1 MFYFWRNIRFA
12 ALNDFL
18 ILEKRKKFE
27 LFFKENYMPFYFFA
41 LRIINDEET
50 SKDIVNDSFEF
61 AWTKLDSIDVV
72 NWKSYLLSYIRNK
85 CVDYIRHQEVKKKY
99 VEFYKELMLENR
111 HIVSSG
117 QDERILQIRKIMESF
132 TPQTKLVFEECYLRE
147 KKYKEVADELG
158 ISINAV
164 KKHIVKGLK
173 MLRESLVKN
182 DKSCTLK

>member
-1 MFYFWRNIRFA
+1 
-12 ALNDFL
+12 
-18 ILEKRKKFE
+18 
-27 LFFKENYMPFYFFA
+27 MPFYFFA
-41 LRIINDEET
+41 LRLINDEET

-61 AWTKLDSIDVV
+61 AWTKLDSIEVV

-99 VEFYKELMLENR
+99 VEFYKELMWENR
-111 HIVSSG
+111 H
-117 QDERILQIRKIMESF
+117 QCTTPYDERIYRIRKVMESF
-132 TPQTKLVFEECYLRE
+132 SPQTKLVFEECYLRE

-173 MLRESLVKN
+173 ILRESCVNNNQKR
-182 DKSCTLK
+182 TLE